1 MGEVE
6 RTDACLAAE
15 RVEAGEGSGF
25 PWFELFFALRTLLLI
40 IELVGLID
48 QLCLLGNKQ
57 KCEGIYAKLDS
68 NFKDIFSWQQAEEM
82 LKYQKAQFRFEI
94 VKTVFSYL
102 YDCLFMFF
110 LLPSIIWGGILM
122 FAHQWNWCDGD
133 WGYGM

>member
-1 MGEVE
+1 
-6 RTDACLAAE
+6 
-15 RVEAGEGSGF
+15 
-25 PWFELFFALRTLLLI
+25 
-40 IELVGLID
+40 
-48 QLCLLGNKQ
+48 
-57 KCEGIYAKLDS
+57 
-68 NFKDIFSWQQAEEM
+68 M

>member
-1 MGEVE
+1 
-6 RTDACLAAE
+6 
-15 RVEAGEGSGF
+15 
-25 PWFELFFALRTLLLI
+25 
-40 IELVGLID
+40 
-48 QLCLLGNKQ
+48 
-57 KCEGIYAKLDS
+57 
-68 NFKDIFSWQQAEEM
+68 M

-110 LLPSIIWGGILM
+110 LLPSIIWGGVLM